1 MFKNSPRVLY
11 KFGKTLSS
19 DILERFS
26 VEYHESLN
34 WRGIP
39 LGRDYNIKPIW
50 SMWVTKERAVRAENW
65 FKEAY
70 PKEFFCTRNYN
81 GITECR
87 NWTVEQHQEFTNFL
101 YATYPATE
109 QYKKEINR
117 LKMQGNITQT
127 HTKIYYIMLTKKQ

>member
-1 MFKNSPRVLY
+1 MFKNSPKVLY
-11 KFGKTLSS
+11 KFGRTLSS

-39 LGRDYNIKPIW
+39 LGKDYNIKPIW
-50 SMWVTKERAVRAENW
+50 SMWVTKERAVRAEEW
-65 FKEAY
+65 FKKTY
-70 PKEFFCTRNYN
+70 PKEFFCSYSYN

-101 YATYPATE
+101 YTTYPATE
-109 QYKKEINR
+109 EYKAEIKR
-117 LKMQGNITQT
+117 LKMRGNITQT
-127 HTKIYYIMLTKKQ
+127 HSKIYYIMLTKKQ